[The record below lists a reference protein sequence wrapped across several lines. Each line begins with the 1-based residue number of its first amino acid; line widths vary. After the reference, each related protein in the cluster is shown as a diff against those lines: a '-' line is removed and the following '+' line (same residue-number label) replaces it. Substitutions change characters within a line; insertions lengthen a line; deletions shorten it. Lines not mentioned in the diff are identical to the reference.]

1 MGKTARQFNDFYQK
15 YKKRFRKPIM
25 DMIPLFDK
33 NFRDDEFVEKFKELY
48 PHMWD
53 DLNKQYLYWHGR
65 NEYII
70 KLGKKSRYNFRK
82 PYNFILDCSVNA
94 RRKIRNGNTA
104 PSQQK
109 WTQKSFKK
117 RNESQYFVNL
127 LKPTAFIPRFA

>member
-1 MGKTARQFNDFYQK
+1 MGNTARQFNDFYQK
-15 YKKRFRKPIM
+15 YKKRFRKPII

-70 KLGKKSRYNFRK
+70 KLGKKVDIIFENHITSY
-82 PYNFILDCSVNA
+82 
-94 RRKIRNGNTA
+94 
-104 PSQQK
+104 
-109 WTQKSFKK
+109 
-117 RNESQYFVNL
+117 
-127 LKPTAFIPRFA
+127 